1 MTNHRANSPHPDAM
15 SAFVAHKL
23 RFDELLEQLRRLSED
38 HFCYDPDDINWGH
51 VGSVESYVQQ
61 LQRVVDMAEGR

>member
-1 MTNHRANSPHPDAM
+1 MPNHRANSTRPDAV
-15 SAFVAHKL
+15 SAFVTHKL
-23 RFDELLEQLRRLSED
+23 RFDELLEQLRDLSEN
-38 HFCYDPDDINWGH
+38 HFSFDPDEINWGH